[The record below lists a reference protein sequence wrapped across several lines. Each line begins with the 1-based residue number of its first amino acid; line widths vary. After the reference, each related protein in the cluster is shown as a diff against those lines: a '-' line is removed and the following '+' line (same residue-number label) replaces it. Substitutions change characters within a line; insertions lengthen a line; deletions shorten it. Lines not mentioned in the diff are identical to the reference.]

1 MKMFLVFLSLLSVS
15 QHASGVEVYEGAES
29 VLLPCQVSVSVSKGS
44 KVVWSREELKD
55 WIVHVRL
62 PSGDDLTRQNQIYRN
77 RTSMK
82 TAALKTGDLS
92 LTLRK
97 PNIFDG
103 GNYTCTVHRKGVEL
117 SRMNVELQV
126 RVSQHALSVEVY
138 EWAES
143 VLLPCQISS
152 LPMNP
157 TVVWSRYDL
166 KPSTIHQCYPKGDD
180 LTDQNQRYSDR
191 TSMKTDA
198 LITGDLSLTLRKPR
212 LSDSG
217 NYTCTITAFGNE
229 RRLADVELQVKDPF
243 PPWAKG
249 LDAVSVVL
257 VVLAVAVGLFIYCYY
272 FRTVPQVEVDS
283 GAESVQLPCR
293 ALVNLLQVSTVKW
306 TNKDNRKV
314 HVYQDGSDKPEEQH
328 EFYRTRTEMKKIL
341 LKIGNFSLTLKHPTG
356 RDTNTYTCRVYN
368 RKGGDPMEKQVELK
382 VKVPQV
388 EVESGAESVQLPFIT
403 TADLPGDVTVEWR
416 DDNDRKVHVYQDGP
430 DQREEQNRFYRNR
443 TEMKKDLLTT
453 GDLSLTL
460 KPPTVRDTN
469 TFTCRVYR
477 KGRVLKGKQ
486 VKLWVRVPQVE
497 VESGAESVQLP
508 FITTADLPGDVR
520 VEWRDDNDR
529 KVHVY
534 QDGSEEQDEFYRDR
548 TEMKKDLLRPG
559 DLSLTL
565 KHPTVRGAFTCRVYR
580 EGRVLMEKE
589 VKFSFKVPQV
599 EVESGAESVQLPF
612 ITKADLPEDVTV
624 EWKDWNYRKVHV
636 YQNSSERSKEQ
647 DKFYRNRT
655 KMKEDLLRT
664 GDLSL
669 TLKHPTDR
677 GTFICTVYR
686 EGRLLRKKQVE
697 LKVKVPQVEVE
708 SGAESVQLP
717 FITKADL
724 PEDVR
729 VEWVDWYYFKNRKV
743 HVYQDGS
750 DRPEEQDEFYRNKTE
765 MKKDLLR
772 PGDLSLTLKHPTDR
786 DTDIFTCRV
795 YNREGRVLMEKQVD
809 LKVKER
815 IQDKEIVSI
824 RTEAAPLI
832 QRKYPMADQSV

>member
-403 TADLPGDVTVEWR
+403 TADLPGDV
-416 DDNDRKVHVYQDGP
+416 
-430 DQREEQNRFYRNR
+430 
-443 TEMKKDLLTT
+443 
-453 GDLSLTL
+453 
-460 KPPTVRDTN
+460 
-469 TFTCRVYR
+469 
-477 KGRVLKGKQ
+477 
-486 VKLWVRVPQVE
+486 
-497 VESGAESVQLP
+497 
-508 FITTADLPGDVR
+508 R